1 MGLEFLDPNFFFSS
15 FLVETEHLNSGEH
28 FLVDSGLI
36 VVMVVMVVVVLQ
48 LDCFC
53 PYWPQPQDRDD
64 QTQGPVS

>member
-1 MGLEFLDPNFFFSS
+1 MGLEFRDPNFFFSS
-15 FLVETEHLNSGEH
+15 FLVETEHLNSGEN

-36 VVMVVMVVVVLQ
+36 VVMVVVVLQ

-53 PYWPQPQDRDD
+53 PYCPQPQDRDD